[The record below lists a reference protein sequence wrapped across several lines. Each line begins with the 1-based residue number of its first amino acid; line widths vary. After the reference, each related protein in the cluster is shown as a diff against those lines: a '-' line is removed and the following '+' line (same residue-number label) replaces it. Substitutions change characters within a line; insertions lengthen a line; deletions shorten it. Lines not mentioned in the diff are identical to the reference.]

1 MDPIWRVITLMCVTW
16 VWCSDICRGAIKDRH
31 ESINMQRFFKV
42 KVVNGACIEW
52 TFSIYILILGIEQ
65 QHTPEPRLLTYHRS
79 DIRATFGKQWSQ
91 SKTNNA
97 INIDILL
104 IYQQESATLSSCQNT
119 FISGLIAIL
128 FSFPGLLSEP
138 KTINTG
144 SPPRPTPSP
153 IASDIWGKP
162 WKEVV
167 WSNPEA
173 NFYVDIKKC
182 FGFQ

>member
-16 VWCSDICRGAIKDRH
+16 VWCSDICRGAIRDRH

-52 TFSIYILILGIEQ
+52 TFSTYILILGIEQ

-104 IYQQESATLSSCQNT
+104 ICISAGISNSVIMSKYFYFWSYCHFIFFPRAPVRAKNNKYWESPQTYSQPNRIWHLREAVERG
-119 FISGLIAIL
+119 GLV
-128 FSFPGLLSEP
+128 
-138 KTINTG
+138 
-144 SPPRPTPSP
+144 
-153 IASDIWGKP
+153 KP
-162 WKEVV
+162 W
-167 WSNPEA
+167 
-173 NFYVDIKKC
+173 
-182 FGFQ
+182 G